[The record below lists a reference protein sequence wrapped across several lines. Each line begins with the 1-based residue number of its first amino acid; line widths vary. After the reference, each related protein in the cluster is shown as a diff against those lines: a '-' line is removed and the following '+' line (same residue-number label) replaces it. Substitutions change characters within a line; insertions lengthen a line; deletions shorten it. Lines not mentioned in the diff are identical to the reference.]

1 MEYPVLAGY
10 LATLIRRQLLE
21 LNQLPEIETM
31 DFDDE
36 TKQQLKAL
44 GYLQ

>member
-21 LNQLPEIETM
+21 LNQLPEVETM
-31 DFDDE
+31 EFDDE
-36 TKQQLKAL
+36 TKQQLEAL

>member
-1 MEYPVLAGY
+1 MLAGY

-21 LNQLPEIETM
+21 LNQLPEVETM
-31 DFDDE
+31 EFDDE
-36 TKQQLKAL
+36 TIQQLRAL